1 VATSRR
7 FPRSDEPPTGDPRTL
22 ALRLLTRRDYT
33 TAEIDRKLTDRG
45 YEPDTIADVIQS
57 LTRAGLLDDRRVA
70 AAHVRTSSRI
80 KGRGKLRIARELE
93 ARGIGRALARELTA
107 DLSADDESAS
117 LARVMARMR
126 VPATMDRQTRQRIF
140 GRLLRRGFSADAV
153 SKALRFRPDDE

>member
-1 VATSRR
+1 MKRRSSR
-7 FPRSDEPPTGDPRTL
+7 PDEPPSADPRTV

-33 TAEIDRKLTDRG
+33 TSEIDRKLTDRG
-45 YEPDTIADVIQS
+45 YETDTIADVVQS
-57 LTRAGLLDDRRVA
+57 LTRAGLLDDRRVG

-93 ARGIGRALARELTA
+93 ARGVGRTLVRELTA
-107 DLSADDESAS
+107 GLSAEDESAA
-117 LARVMARMR
+117 LARVIARMR

-153 SKALRFRPDDE
+153 SKALRFRPDEE